1 MPGEWRQSSEMQAAG
16 MSWPREQISPWTL
29 TFCGEQQHP
38 SWSWKAKKERV
49 SGADRNR
56 HARRKVKE
64 KKHHTGQGYVYFL
77 LCRFSNVSIQYLLCD
92 CAIFTNTEHTKH
104 YCFPVFSVQSCRM
117 FFSLTVSTQ
126 SLPCTW
132 NWNHFHSMQ
141 DLPLFLWALSVC

>member
-1 MPGEWRQSSEMQAAG
+1 MNEGR
-16 MSWPREQISPWTL
+16 
-29 TFCGEQQHP
+29 
-38 SWSWKAKKERV
+38 
-49 SGADRNR
+49 
-56 HARRKVKE
+56 ARRCRQQACLDHESRFLHERLLSAASSSTLLGAEKQRKSELVVLTVTDMLEEKLKK

-126 SLPCTW
+126 SLSCTW
-132 NWNHFHSMQ
+132 N
-141 DLPLFLWALSVC
+141 